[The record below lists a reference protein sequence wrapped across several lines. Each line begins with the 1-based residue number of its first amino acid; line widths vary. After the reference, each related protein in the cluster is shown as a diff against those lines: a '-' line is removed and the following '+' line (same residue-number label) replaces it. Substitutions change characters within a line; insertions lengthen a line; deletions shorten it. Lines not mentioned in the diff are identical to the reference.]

1 MWSLTLIQ
9 ISLWSGA
16 YSLWYFR
23 GRVKVTHSTAHYPLR
38 PGAAGVFLS
47 KCSAYWWIEIHV
59 SQFRYDNPHYLAFS
73 SHLFLPCDSFLSLSS
88 LVLPHTFIL
97 TPSSPSVLYPMCHI
111 ALSPPHPVY
120 LHLPHRLLFSPL
132 SLSLSPMCLHHFFT
146 SPSVLSEKPLE
157 LAAPEFWSATL
168 WSKKP
173 RQTAFPINQYFQW
186 LWLTSVTSALHG
198 GKCSVLEQNSKYL
211 TYPGY
216 SQILLIG
223 KHFTYWADK
232 FSEIRNT
239 EVPLALSFRSLVH
252 FEWVNKWVSEGVSE
266 CWFFFKK
273 RTCGLFL
280 YLLQLHGCHM
290 DV

>member
-1 MWSLTLIQ
+1 MSRSSDMITHTTWPSVHISFCLAIHSSPSLHLFSLTLSS
-9 ISLWSGA
+9 SL
-16 YSLWYFR
+16 
-23 GRVKVTHSTAHYPLR
+23 HHP
-38 PGAAGVFLS
+38 
-47 KCSAYWWIEIHV
+47 
-59 SQFRYDNPHYLAFS
+59 
-73 SHLFLPCDSFLSLSS
+73 HLFFTPCVILLSLPTTPPISTS
-88 LVLPHTFIL
+88 L
-97 TPSSPSVLYPMCHI
+97 I
-111 ALSPPHPVY
+111 ACY
-120 LHLPHRLLFSPL
+120 SPL
-132 SLSLSPMCLHHFFT
+132 SFSLSPMCLHHFFT

-186 LWLTSVTSALHG
+186 LWLTPVTSALHG
-198 GKCSVLEQNSKYL
+198 GKCSVLEQNSKHL

-216 SQILLIG
+216 SQILLIA

-232 FSEIRNT
+232 FSEIRNM

-273 RTCGLFL
+273 A
-280 YLLQLHGCHM
+280 YLWAVFVSAPAPWLPYGCVRKTRYTQM
-290 DV
+290 LW

>member
-111 ALSPPHPVY
+111 ALSPHHPAY

-132 SLSLSPMCLHHFFT
+132 SLSLPCVSTISSPLLPC
-146 SPSVLSEKPLE
+146 
-157 LAAPEFWSATL
+157 SARNR
-168 WSKKP
+168 W
-173 RQTAFPINQYFQW
+173 NQQ
-186 LWLTSVTSALHG
+186 L
-198 GKCSVLEQNSKYL
+198 QNSD
-211 TYPGY
+211 
-216 SQILLIG
+216 Q
-223 KHFTYWADK
+223 
-232 FSEIRNT
+232 
-239 EVPLALSFRSLVH
+239 PLYGLRSLAKLP
-252 FEWVNKWVSEGVSE
+252 FRLINTSNG
-266 CWFFFKK
+266 
-273 RTCGLFL
+273 CG
-280 YLLQLHGCHM
+280 
-290 DV
+290 